1 MRKGAKNSQ
10 KLFSTLQ
17 AEINAVQALL
27 LIWPLNRTTPVQN
40 QNGILMRHFLV
51 VEDLTPQEIECVF
64 AISQDL
70 ETKYEAGIRDA
81 LFPGR
86 VLALVFEKQSLRTR
100 VSFQTAMAHL
110 GGSGFFLGDDTGFA
124 SSRESIDDF
133 SRVLSEYVD
142 CIACRAK
149 AHKTIEQLAA
159 SSSVPVI
166 NALSDFSHPC
176 QALADLYTLRRY
188 IGRLEELT
196 FTFVGDGNN
205 VARSLAIAC
214 ALLGMRFILAAPK
227 QYQFDE
233 SFKNRVASLAPS
245 ARVEQTEDPTA
256 AVQDA
261 VAVYTDVW
269 ASMGQE
275 KEREARQTAF
285 QPYQINSQLMAH
297 CPNAI
302 FMHCLPAR
310 RGEEV
315 TDEVIDGKQSVVVT
329 QAANRMHVQKGLL
342 AWLLGHR

>member
-100 VSFQTAMAHL
+100 VSFQTAMTHL

>member
-1 MRKGAKNSQ
+1 
-10 KLFSTLQ
+10 
-17 AEINAVQALL
+17 
-27 LIWPLNRTTPVQN
+27 
-40 QNGILMRHFLV
+40 MRHLLV
-51 VEDLTPQEIECVF
+51 VEDLTPQEIEGVF

-70 ETKYEAGIRDA
+70 ETKYTAGARDA

-86 VLALVFEKQSLRTR
+86 VLALVFDKQSLRTR
-100 VSFQTAMAHL
+100 VSFQTAMVHL
-110 GGSGFFLGDDTGFA
+110 GGSSLFLGEDTGFA
-124 SSRESIDDF
+124 SSRESIEDF

-142 CIACRAK
+142 CIACRSKSHA
-149 AHKTIEQLAA
+149 TIEQLAA
-159 SSSVPVI
+159 SASVPVI
-166 NALSDFSHPC
+166 NALDDFDHRASTC
-176 QALADLYTLRRY
+176 RSLYLRRQ
-188 IGRLEELT
+188 IGRLEGLT

-214 ALLGMRFILAAPK
+214 SLLGMRFILAAPK
-227 QYQFDE
+227 QYQFDDT
-233 SFKNRVASLAPS
+233 FKKRVASLVPEAQIK
-245 ARVEQTEDPTA
+245 QTEDPTA

-275 KEREARQTAF
+275 KEREIRQKAF
-285 QPYQINSQLMAH
+285 RPYQINAQLMAH
-297 CPNAI
+297 CPNAL

>member
-17 AEINAVQALL
+17 AEINAVQGLL

>member
-1 MRKGAKNSQ
+1 M
-10 KLFSTLQ
+10 
-17 AEINAVQALL
+17 
-27 LIWPLNRTTPVQN
+27 
-40 QNGILMRHFLV
+40 NGISMRHFLV
-51 VEDLTPQEIECVF
+51 VEDLTPQEIEGVF

-70 ETKYEAGIRDA
+70 ETKYAAGIRDA

-100 VSFQTAMAHL
+100 VSFQTAMVHL
-110 GGSGFFLGDDTGFA
+110 GGSGLFLGDDTGFA
-124 SSRESIDDF
+124 SSRESVGDF

-149 AHKTIEQLAA
+149 SHVTIEQLAA

-176 QALADLYTLRRY
+176 QALADLYTLRRH
-188 IGRLEELT
+188 IGRLEGLT

-214 ALLGMRFILAAPK
+214 ALLGMRFVLAAPT

-233 SFKNRVASLAPS
+233 SFKNRVASLVPD
-245 ARVEQTEDPTA
+245 ARVEQTDDPTA

-261 VAVYTDVW
+261 VAIYTDVW

-285 QPYQINSQLMAH
+285 QPYQINSQLMTH

>member
-1 MRKGAKNSQ
+1 M
-10 KLFSTLQ
+10 
-17 AEINAVQALL
+17 
-27 LIWPLNRTTPVQN
+27 
-40 QNGILMRHFLV
+40 NGISMRHFLV
-51 VEDLTPQEIECVF
+51 VEDLTPQEIEGVF

-70 ETKYEAGIRDA
+70 ETKYAAGIRDA

-100 VSFQTAMAHL
+100 VSFQTAMVHL
-110 GGSGFFLGDDTGFA
+110 GGSGLFLGDDTGFA
-124 SSRESIDDF
+124 SSRESVGDF

-149 AHKTIEQLAA
+149 SHATIEQLAA

-176 QALADLYTLRRY
+176 QALADLYTLRRH

-233 SFKNRVASLAPS
+233 SFKNRVASLAPN

>member
-1 MRKGAKNSQ
+1 M
-10 KLFSTLQ
+10 
-17 AEINAVQALL
+17 
-27 LIWPLNRTTPVQN
+27 
-40 QNGILMRHFLV
+40 NGISMRHFLV
-51 VEDLTPQEIECVF
+51 VEDLTPQEIEGVF

-70 ETKYEAGIRDA
+70 ETKYAAGIRDA

-100 VSFQTAMAHL
+100 VSFQTAMVHL
-110 GGSGFFLGDDTGFA
+110 GGSGLFLGDDTGFA
-124 SSRESIDDF
+124 SSRESVGDF

-149 AHKTIEQLAA
+149 SHATIEQLAA

-176 QALADLYTLRRY
+176 QALADLYTLRRH
-188 IGRLEELT
+188 IGRLEGLT

-214 ALLGMRFILAAPK
+214 ALLGMRFVLAAPK

-233 SFKNRVASLAPS
+233 SFKDRVASLAPD
-245 ARVEQTEDPTA
+245 ARVEQTEDPA
-256 AVQDA
+256 SAVQDA

>member
-51 VEDLTPQEIECVF
+51 VEDLTPQEIEGVF